1 MAALGS
7 IAKAGAKAGS
17 VGAKAGAKS
26 MKVGSKAAKTGA
38 KSGSKAAKSGAKSG
52 AKAAG
57 DAGSAAAKS
66 GAKSGAKAAGDAGSA
81 AAKSGAK
88 SGAKAAGDVGAEAAK
103 AGAKNPKLLKYAAT
117 AAIVGGGALYLDKKL
132 KDQSQAI
139 KDCVQVCLPEGY
151 DGVAFGGKP
160 ASTLQYRTLDS
171 LKAKGADVSED
182 QPLCTADV
190 GECGE
195 FCSTKCKE
203 ANPLDVPGAGVAGA
217 AVDAVKGATS
227 FLGKGIWSAIKIPVM
242 IMCALITI
250 AIIAKIAM
258 SGKSAAPPPPPRYY

>member
-7 IAKAGAKAGS
+7 LAKAGAKAAK

-26 MKVGSKAAKTGA
+26 MKVGGKVARKGA
-38 KSGSKAAKSGAKSG
+38 KSAKSGAKT
-52 AKAAG
+52 
-57 DAGSAAAKS
+57 AAKV
-66 GAKSGAKAAGDAGSA
+66 AK
-81 AAKSGAK
+81 
-88 SGAKAAGDVGAEAAK
+88 
-103 AGAKNPKLLKYAAT
+103 KNPKLLKT
-117 AAIVGGGALYLDKKL
+117 AAAAAVVGGGALYLDKKL

-160 ASTLQYRTLDS
+160 ASTLQYRTIES
-171 LKAKGADVSED
+171 LKAGGADVDEK

-217 AVDAVKGATS
+217 AVGAVKGAAG
-227 FLGKGIWSAIKIPVM
+227 FLGKGIWSVIKIPVM
-242 IMCALITI
+242 IMCALITL

-258 SGKSAAPPPPPRYY
+258 SGKRAAVPPPPRYY